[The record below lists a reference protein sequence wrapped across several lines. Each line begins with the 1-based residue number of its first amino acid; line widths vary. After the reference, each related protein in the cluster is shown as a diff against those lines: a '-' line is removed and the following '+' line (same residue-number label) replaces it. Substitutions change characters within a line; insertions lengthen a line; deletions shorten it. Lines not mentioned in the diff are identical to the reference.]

1 MKERKRENWE
11 PFRVPDGYRELSRD
25 TYGTSRNNT
34 VVLSSRQNG
43 TFMKERERKMG
54 TVQGSSKLRE
64 TFPGTHMAQAD
75 KKPVRVRKNKHKL
88 RLETAN

>member
-1 MKERKRENWE
+1 MKERTKKNRGRSWFLKATGN
-11 PFRVPDGYRELSRD
+11 FSRA
-25 TYGTSRNNT
+25 YGTSRNNST
-34 VVLSSRQNG
+34 VLSSHQNG

-75 KKPVRVRKNKHKL
+75 RKHLSVRKNKRKL
-88 RLETAN
+88 RPETAN

>member
-1 MKERKRENWE
+1 MGTRSGFRKARGN
-11 PFRVPDGYRELSRD
+11 FSRD